1 MHPVNITFRLIAPD
15 DAAQLQANCMSLAT
29 VEGIRQRIPEEL
41 RAYEAGEKVPLVAI
55 VDGEVRGTATL
66 VRHPHH
72 LRRHIADIAGVVV
85 DHRYWRRG
93 IARGLFAELSARAAA
108 MGVELLAT
116 SCRGGTPAE
125 TVYRRLGFAEY
136 GRLPNGLKEAS
147 GKVFDEVFLY
157 RPLAPAPTGGRD
169 TEVTDTPAG
178 EVGQRRYVADGAR
191 PARGLHLP

>member
-1 MHPVNITFRLIAPD
+1 MDVTFRLITPE
-15 DAAQLQANCMSLAT
+15 DAEQLQANCMPRAT
-29 VEGIRQRIPEEL
+29 VEEIRRWIPEAL
-41 RAYEAGEKVPLVAI
+41 RAYEAGEKVPLVAM

-93 IARGLFAELSARAAA
+93 IARGLFAALSARAAA
-108 MGVELLAT
+108 MGVEVLAT
-116 SCRGGTPAE
+116 SCRGGTTAE

-136 GRLPNGLKEAS
+136 GRLPRGIKEAS

-157 RPLAPAPTGGRD
+157 QPLAPAGGNAE
-169 TEVTDTPAG
+169 TTP
-178 EVGQRRYVADGAR
+178 
-191 PARGLHLP
+191 